1 MQKLTTTPRH
11 RASADVLFLALLG
24 SLAGFINGLLGT
36 GGGILLVLLFSLS
49 AERAKHGKSI
59 SFPMARRDIYAN
71 ALSVMLPVSI
81 FSATQYARAGALDLK
96 AFSPM
101 LLPSLL
107 GGVLGGILLDRLKV
121 SWLRVLFSVLILIS
135 GVFMILRR

>member
-11 RASADVLFLALLG
+11 RARADVLFLVLLG
-24 SLAGFINGLLGT
+24 ALAGFINGLLGT
-36 GGGILLVLLFSLS
+36 GGGILLVLLFSRS
-49 AERAKHGKSI
+49 AQRAERAKSI

-71 ALSVMLPVSI
+71 AMAVMLPISI
-81 FSATQYARAGALDLK
+81 FSATQYASTGALDLR

-107 GGVLGGILLDRLKV
+107 GGILGGFLLDRLKA
-121 SWLRVLFSVLILIS
+121 SWLRTLFSLLVLIS
-135 GVFMILRR
+135 GALMLVRG